1 MTVRI
6 GVIGVGG
13 MGACHA
19 RYVADL
25 AGADLRWVA
34 DPDEANGAALAAELG
49 CTWIAEG
56 MDRIGSTVAEAAD
69 CDAVVIACPDHLHHR
84 YVMAALERGLPV
96 LAEKPLTVELQDA
109 RQIVETEVAHGRR
122 LVQLGFM
129 RVYDERH
136 EQVAD
141 ALSRIGR
148 PRHIRAVHRN
158 TNDGSRT
165 VPQMLVESVIHDIHT
180 VRWLSGQEIVSVA
193 TSVVPGGAGT
203 RLVLVTCRLADGAV
217 AVLEFDDIAT
227 GYEVSVEVTAEHG
240 NVVAAEPLRAA
251 VRTDGMVMGSI
262 GDDWF
267 TPFLDTYRTEMR
279 DFVASVEDDVPRG
292 PSAWDGYAAQAVVE
306 AAAASADADGMPT
319 LVELPA
325 TPALYGIDRE
335 ARRRS

>member
-19 RYVADL
+19 RHVADL

-84 YVMAALERGLPV
+84 YVMAALDRGLPV

-109 RQIVETEVAHGRR
+109 RQIVEAEVALGRR

-148 PRHIRAVHRN
+148 PRYIRAC
-158 TNDGSRT
+158 
-165 VPQMLVESVIHDIHT
+165 L
-180 VRWLSGQEIVSVA
+180 LY
-193 TSVVPGGAGT
+193 TSDA
-203 RLVLVTCRLADGAV
+203 AD
-217 AVLEFDDIAT
+217 E
-227 GYEVSVEVTAEHG
+227 
-240 NVVAAEPLRAA
+240 
-251 VRTDGMVMGSI
+251 
-262 GDDWF
+262 
-267 TPFLDTYRTEMR
+267 
-279 DFVASVEDDVPRG
+279 
-292 PSAWDGYAAQAVVE
+292 
-306 AAAASADADGMPT
+306 
-319 LVELPA
+319 
-325 TPALYGIDRE
+325 
-335 ARRRS
+335 